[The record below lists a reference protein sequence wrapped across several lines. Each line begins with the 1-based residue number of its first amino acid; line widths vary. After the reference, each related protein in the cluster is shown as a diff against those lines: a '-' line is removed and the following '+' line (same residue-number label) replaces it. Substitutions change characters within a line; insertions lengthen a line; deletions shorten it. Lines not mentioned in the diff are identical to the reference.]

1 MSERR
6 GSVIDRRSGKDRRK
20 IDDIDYFLN
29 GGSERRAREER
40 RSQFERRWD
49 WIRVSQWYSV
59 CPWESSRV

>member
-20 IDDIDYFLN
+20 IDDIDYLLN
-29 GGSERRAREER
+29 GGSERRSRGER
-40 RSQFERRWD
+40 RSQLERRWD

-59 CPWESSRV
+59 CPWESPRV